1 MPLDAEF
8 ASEFGIKRKRSAA
21 DIRAE
26 AAHVSRR
33 ARGSAAPV
41 DDQVHWDDN
50 TLVLMAVDESGT
62 LVMNHYIVCRSSGRA
77 RMMYSASQFRGIN
90 SSADRNRIARANRFL
105 HFEAMRY
112 FKRMG
117 LKTYDFGEFAVDT
130 DDESLQGGN
139 RFNESF
145 GGGNEACYKSQ
156 TLPMFLLSET
166 IRLAR
171 TMAQH
176 RRIGDRLRGTL
187 RYARGDTKSLS

>member
-130 DDESLQGGN
+130 DDESLQGGQPVQ
-139 RFNESF
+139 
-145 GGGNEACYKSQ
+145 GK
-156 TLPMFLLSET
+156 L
-166 IRLAR
+166 
-171 TMAQH
+171 
-176 RRIGDRLRGTL
+176 RRGKRGVL
-187 RYARGDTKSLS
+187 